1 MIFDRPVIYGT
12 SYKGKLY
19 VGQHIG
25 DGSDYVGS
33 GVIIKDIKKS
43 GNEDKLITGVIEYV
57 DDVNNLNERE
67 IYWIKKLKPKL
78 NLTLG
83 GGGSLGRKHS
93 KETIEKI
100 SKSKIGMY
108 VGEKNPMYGKKHS
121 KETKNILSKKQKGEN
136 NNFYG
141 KKHSLE
147 TLKKMS
153 LTKQGE
159 KHPMYGKKHKE
170 DTKLKMREKK
180 IGVNNHMCKNIE
192 MLYILNM
199 RNQRNKWKVRVPSH
213 KIKSFKNIKEAMI
226 YRDKIV
232 GVN

>member
-1 MIFDRPVIYGT
+1 MIFNRPVIYGT
-12 SYKGKLY
+12 SYKGRLY

-33 GVIIKDIKKS
+33 GVIVKDIKKS
-43 GNEDKLITGVIEYV
+43 GNENKLITGVIEYIN
-57 DDVNNLNERE
+57 DIEKLDERE
-67 IYWIKKLKPKL
+67 IYWIEKLKPKL

-83 GGGSLGRKHS
+83 GGGSFGRKYS
-93 KETIEKI
+93 KETIEKM

-108 VGEKNPMYGKKHS
+108 GGEKNPMFGKKH
-121 KETKNILSKKQKGEN
+121 KEKTKKLMSENQKGEN

-199 RNQRNKWKVRVPSH
+199 RNQRNKWKVRVPNF
-213 KIKSFKNIKEAMI
+213 KQKSFFMLNDAQKH
-226 YRDKIV
+226 RDKLV
-232 GVN
+232 GIN

>member
-1 MIFDRPVIYGT
+1 MIFNRPVIYGT

-43 GNEDKLITGVIEYV
+43 GNENKLITGIIEYV
-57 DDVNNLNERE
+57 DDIKKLDERE
-67 IYWIKKLKPKL
+67 IHWIKKLKSEL

-83 GGGSLGRKHS
+83 GGGSFGRKYS
-93 KETIEKI
+93 KETIEKM

-108 VGEKNPMYGKKHS
+108 EGEKNPMFGKKH
-121 KETKNILSKKQKGEN
+121 KEKTKKLMSENQKGEK

-147 TLKKMS
+147 TLKKIS
-153 LTKQGE
+153 LTKQSE
-159 KHPMYGKKHKE
+159 NHPMFGKKHSE
-170 DTKLKMREKK
+170 ETKKLMSKLRKGKSKNPKM
-180 IGVNNHMCKNIE
+180 I
-192 MLYILNM
+192 YILNIK
-199 RNQRNKWKVRVPSH
+199 NQRNKWKVRIPNF
-213 KIKSFKNIKEAMI
+213 KQKSFFMLNDAQKH
-226 YRDKIV
+226 RDNLM